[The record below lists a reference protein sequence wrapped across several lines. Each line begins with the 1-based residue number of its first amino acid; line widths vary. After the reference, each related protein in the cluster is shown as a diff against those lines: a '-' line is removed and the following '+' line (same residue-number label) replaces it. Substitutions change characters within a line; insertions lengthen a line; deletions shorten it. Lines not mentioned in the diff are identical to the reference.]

1 MVNNLKF
8 LVYINKVSGKEEVLL
23 GGVYVFILGV
33 FGGCVDVFLFIK
45 LCNCWLIRYWLLWM
59 VLCKFMNY
67 LCICL
72 VLCKERD
79 NSK

>member
-45 LCNCWLIRYWLLWM
+45 LCNC
-59 VLCKFMNY
+59 
-67 LCICL
+67 
-72 VLCKERD
+72 
-79 NSK
+79 